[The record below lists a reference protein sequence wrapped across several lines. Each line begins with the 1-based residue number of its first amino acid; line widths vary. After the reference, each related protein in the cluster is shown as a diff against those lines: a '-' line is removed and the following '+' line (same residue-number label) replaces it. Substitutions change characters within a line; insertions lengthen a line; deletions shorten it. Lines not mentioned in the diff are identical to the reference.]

1 MILALLSPSHRHR
14 HDRLPLHTWLDGR
27 SEQLALITSRD
38 APVSVAATDMD
49 IRVDDYSDDRLVMEA
64 ARAAHRIEPVTA
76 VLSFAENDV
85 TRAAAIRAEFGIAGL
100 LPHDARAYRDKL
112 VMKHH
117 AALGGIRVPK
127 HTPAEHI
134 SDIQSFM
141 EMLGGPVVVKP
152 RGGVG
157 SLGVAILRTP
167 DDVARFDESL
177 LTVGYEVEEYIDGDL
192 YHVDALLVDG
202 RPAVAVPSRYV
213 GNGCLSHWS
222 DEPSGSYTVAHSDPL
237 HASLVHE
244 THLLAAAMPGA
255 PGFMHA
261 EFFITPEGQIV
272 LCEVAARVGGGP
284 VPAMLTRVLGLDP
297 RHLWA
302 RTECRLPIDLQA
314 VHDHL
319 RSAPMVANFGLPPRN
334 GTVERVPTDPSQI
347 DDFALHTQAGDEW
360 GGARYGDRAS
370 SDFIATWTVSAPDEA
385 RLLTQLSNTAARIA
399 EGFSWSAQPAP
410 NFE

>member
-27 SEQLALITSRD
+27 RGQLAVITSRD
-38 APVSVAATDMD
+38 APVSVAAPDVD

-64 ARAAHRIEPVTA
+64 ARAVHRIEPVTA
-76 VLSFAENDV
+76 VLSFAEKDV
-85 TRAAAIRAEFGIAGL
+85 ARAAAIRAEFGIAGL
-100 LPHDARAYRDKL
+100 LPDDANAYRDKL

-117 AALGGIRVPK
+117 AALGGIQVPK
-127 HTPAEHI
+127 HAPAKHVA
-134 SDIQSFM
+134 DIQTFM
-141 EMLGGPVVVKP
+141 KTLGGPVVVKP
-152 RGGVG
+152 RDGVG

-167 DDVARFDESL
+167 DDVARFDGSVL
-177 LTVGYEVEEYIDGDL
+177 ATGYEVEEYIDGDL

-202 RPAVAVPSRYV
+202 RPVVAVPSRYI
-213 GNGCLSHWS
+213 GDGCLSHWS
-222 DEPSGSYTVAHSDPL
+222 DEPSGSHTLAPTDPL
-237 HASLVHE
+237 HAPLVRE
-244 THLLAAAMPGA
+244 THRLADALPGT

-261 EFFITPEGQIV
+261 EFFVTPEGRIV

-284 VPAMLTRVLGLDP
+284 VPTMLTRVLGLDP

-302 RTECRLPIDLQA
+302 RTECRLPVDLQA

-334 GTVERVPTDPSQI
+334 GTVERVPVNPVQI
-347 DDFALHTQAGDEW
+347 DDFTLHTQAGDDW

-370 SDFIATWTVSAPDEA
+370 SDFIATWTVSAPDEP
-385 RLLTQLSNTAARIA
+385 RLLTQLSDTAARIA
-399 EGFSWSAQPAP
+399 EGFSWS
-410 NFE
+410 